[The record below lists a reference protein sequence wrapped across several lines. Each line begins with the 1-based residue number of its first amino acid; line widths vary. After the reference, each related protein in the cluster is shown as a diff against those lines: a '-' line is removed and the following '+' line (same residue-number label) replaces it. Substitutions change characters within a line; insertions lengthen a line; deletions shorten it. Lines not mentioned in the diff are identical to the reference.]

1 MRLRWQLLLVSLLT
15 LALPWA
21 GWRYTVAVERAQ
33 RADRQAGLMENAAL
47 VERILSARLER
58 LPDPLLET
66 QGRDPNHELSARR
79 LTRTVL
85 IDGFVDEW
93 APLAS
98 TTTGAQGTRWQ
109 AGLDD
114 RFLYLYVEADDA
126 SPRYR
131 SAPGAGDADHD
142 ALILIFDAPDGART
156 YARIDTP
163 SPGPVSARHLRDDD
177 VLPRIRGFWR
187 AGPDGHAIEVRLP
200 LDMVG
205 DRFGFAVLDAD
216 EAGSYARLTG
226 TLDGDLDAM
235 PRPAT
240 VSAWRSV
247 QPGLLIRPATRVND
261 LLGQLRRPGQR
272 LSVVD
277 SAGWRVASAGQLSD
291 LLAAERYAIDGTTE
305 PTNVPLAEA
314 LLRFLLRQEDE
325 AMPVV
330 QTDLPRP
337 SLVSLDETLG
347 GSPAGMRYRVA
358 GGEDRTVVLSAAHP
372 MRGRN
377 DEVLGAVLIEQS
389 TDTYLT
395 LNTPAFSGL
404 MQTTVLASLI
414 AAIGLLAYATVLSL
428 RIARLR
434 NAAERAAEGVMRPGA
449 VLSPRMPLTRA
460 GDELGDL
467 ARSFQVLLERL
478 REQTDYLKTLA
489 QKLSHELRTPLT
501 IVQSSLENLDSE
513 QDGETQEYLTRAAA
527 GTRRLGAILKAMS
540 EATRLEQSL
549 ESVEFERF
557 DLRALVTGMHAGY
570 GAAYPQATIELRLPS
585 GGAQSPLDGAPELIA
600 QLLDKLVDNAVS
612 FSPPDRPIGLTLE
625 EDADEYRLIVRNEG
639 PPLPQ
644 DMQARL
650 FDSMVSVREGGS
662 RRTDDEREDG
672 SPHLGLGLY
681 VVRLVAQLHG
691 GRVEAS
697 NTERPAGVKFT
708 CTLPRVLVR
717 SGTQRAVNG

>member
-33 RADRQAGLMENAAL
+33 RADRQTGLVENAAL

-66 QGRDPNHELSARR
+66 QGRNPARELSARQ

-93 APLAS
+93 APVAS
-98 TTTGAQGTRWQ
+98 GATGTKRTRWQ

-114 RFLYLYVEADDA
+114 RFIYLYVEADDN

-142 ALILIFDAPDGART
+142 ALVLIFDAPNGERT
-156 YARIDTP
+156 FARIDTP

-187 AGPDGHAIEVRLP
+187 AAPGGHAIEVRLP

-205 DRFGFAVLDAD
+205 DRFGFAILDAND
-216 EAGSYARLTG
+216 DGQYTRLSGSLE
-226 TLDGDLDAM
+226 GDLAEM

-240 VSAWRSV
+240 VSSWRSV
-247 QPGLLIRPATRVND
+247 QPGLLIRPAARINE
-261 LLGQLRRPGQR
+261 LLSQLRRPGQR

-277 SAGWRVASAGQLSD
+277 SAGWRVASSGRLSD
-291 LLAAERYAIDGTTE
+291 VALPDRYAADGITE
-305 PTNVPLAEA
+305 ARSVPFTEA
-314 LLRFLLRQEDE
+314 LLRFLLRREDE

-330 QTDLPRP
+330 RTDLPRP
-337 SLVSLDETLG
+337 SLVSLDGALG
-347 GSPAGMRYRVA
+347 GTPGGMRYRVA
-358 GGEDRTVVLSAAHP
+358 GDVDGPVVLSAAHP
-372 MRGRN
+372 MRGREN
-377 DEVLGAVLIEQS
+377 EVLGAVLIEQS
-389 TDTYLT
+389 TDRFLT

-414 AAIGLLAYATVLSL
+414 AALGLLAYATVLSL

-434 NAAERAAEGVMRPGA
+434 NAAERAADGVLRPGA
-449 VLSPRMPLTRA
+449 ALSTHMPLTRS

-501 IVQSSLENLDSE
+501 IVQSSLENLDGEHSV
-513 QDGETQEYLTRAAA
+513 ETQEYLTRAAA

-549 ESVEFERF
+549 ETVEFERF
-557 DLRALVTGMHAGY
+557 DLRTLVMGMHAGY
-570 GAAYPQATIELRLPS
+570 GTAYPDATFGLRLPVHT
-585 GGAQSPLDGAPELIA
+585 ATSPLNGAPELIA

-612 FSPPDRPIGLTLE
+612 FSPQAKLIELALE
-625 EDADEYRLIVRNEG
+625 ETADTYRLIVRNEG
-639 PPLPQ
+639 PPLPR

-662 RRTDDEREDG
+662 RRIDDERDDG

-691 GRVEAS
+691 GRVDAS
-697 NTERPAGVKFT
+697 NVDQPLGAVFRVS
-708 CTLPRVLVR
+708 LPKAAP
-717 SGTQRAVNG
+717 G

>member
-33 RADRQAGLMENAAL
+33 RADRQTSLMENAAL

-66 QGRDPNHELSARR
+66 QRRDPARELGTRT
-79 LTRTVL
+79 LTRPVL
-85 IDGFVDEW
+85 INGFVDDW
-93 APLAS
+93 APVDENNES
-98 TTTGAQGTRWQ
+98 SDMGTTRWQ
-109 AGLDD
+109 AGLDS
-114 RFLYLYVEADDA
+114 RFFYLYIEADDA
-126 SPRYR
+126 TPRYR
-131 SAPGAGDADHD
+131 SAPGAGNADHD
-142 ALILIFDAPDGART
+142 LLVMVFDAPNGART

-187 AGPDGHAIEVRLP
+187 AAPRGHAIELRLP

-205 DRFGFAVLDAD
+205 DRFGFAMLDAD
-216 EAGSYARLTG
+216 ETGRYVGLTG
-226 TLDGDLDAM
+226 TLDGKLEAM
-235 PRPAT
+235 PRPGT

-247 QPGLLIRPATRVND
+247 QPGLLIRPADRVTE
-261 LLGQLRRPGQR
+261 LLRQLRRPGQR

-277 SAGWRVASAGQLSD
+277 SAGWRIASAGRLDD
-291 LLAAERYAIDGTTE
+291 LEAGE
-305 PTNVPLAEA
+305 PTYPSDGAADRAEIPFAGA
-314 LLRFLLRQEDE
+314 LLRFLLRREDD
-325 AMPVV
+325 AMPVL

-337 SLVSLDETLG
+337 SITSLTDALG
-347 GSPAGMRYRVA
+347 GAPAGMRYRVA
-358 GGEDRTVVLSAAHP
+358 GEDLDQPVVLSAAHP
-372 MRGRN
+372 MRGRD
-377 DEVLGAVLIEQS
+377 DEILGAVLIEQS
-389 TDTYLT
+389 TEKFLT

-414 AAIGLLAYATVLSL
+414 AALGLLVYATVLSL

-434 NAAERAAEGVMRPGA
+434 NAAERAADGVLRPGT
-449 VLSPRMPLTRA
+449 VLSTRMPLTRA

-513 QDGETQEYLTRAAA
+513 QDQATREYLTRAAA

-557 DLRALVTGMHAGY
+557 DLRALVKGMHASY
-570 GAAYPQATIELRLPS
+570 EIAYPKTSIELTLPVS
-585 GGAQSPLDGAPELIA
+585 AESPLQGAPELIA

-612 FSPPDRPIGLTLE
+612 FSPPGRPIALALTE
-625 EDADEYRLIVRNEG
+625 TAADYRLTVRNEG
-639 PPLPQ
+639 PALPQ
-644 DMQARL
+644 DMQSRL
-650 FDSMVSVREGGS
+650 FDSMVSVRASGA
-662 RRTDDEREDG
+662 RREDDG
-672 SPHLGLGLY
+672 DDGAPHLGLGLY

-691 GRVEAS
+691 GQVEAVDV
-697 NTERPAGVKFT
+697 ERPAGVAFSV
-708 CTLPRVLVR
+708 TLPRE
-717 SGTQRAVNG
+717 AD